1 MEDIFIGDDTTL
13 LESASQPGEKPSVKT
28 VNNGKVLK
36 PRNENIKRHRLI
48 LSEYRRK
55 IRDEEKDIRELKQAI
70 KIIEE
75 KKLEHLMSL
84 IEKWR
89 EVSQKTLSYMQYST
103 VLKIDK
109 MGGFKKYMERE
120 LENKLLE
127 IEDEYTRFEEEM
139 GSFLESDEFE
149 RLSEEQ
155 QEEYKD
161 QINSRRYDLE
171 KLKLQKTKEIE
182 KEYENVDDVFTL
194 QELTKLLKIDYKL
207 IFPH

>member
-1 MEDIFIGDDTTL
+1 
-13 LESASQPGEKPSVKT
+13 
-28 VNNGKVLK
+28 
-36 PRNENIKRHRLI
+36 
-48 LSEYRRK
+48 
-55 IRDEEKDIRELKQAI
+55 
-70 KIIEE
+70 
-75 KKLEHLMSL
+75 
-84 IEKWR
+84 
-89 EVSQKTLSYMQYST
+89 
-103 VLKIDK
+103 
-109 MGGFKKYMERE
+109 MERE

>member
-1 MEDIFIGDDTTL
+1 M
-13 LESASQPGEKPSVKT
+13 
-28 VNNGKVLK
+28 
-36 PRNENIKRHRLI
+36 
-48 LSEYRRK
+48 SEYRRK

-171 KLKLQKTKEIE
+171 KLKLQKAKEIE